1 MVQNPSQSVKVQ
13 HSNQTWC
20 LAFSLL
26 EMAVEDENGTII
38 GRPLLAAIS
47 DLYSSVMVGYS
58 LGFGAPNPLI
68 AVAALQ
74 HSILRNHYPLEAGL
88 LGDGAVYEVP
98 EMLVVDVSTLW
109 SATNLAPLRHAFN
122 KLGINLV
129 RQTSLSTDVHINRF
143 AEDFSSR
150 VESPPRRGT
159 GHSEQV
165 EGHSCL
171 TLAQL
176 DYLLEQYIVDEY
188 NQSRHPHARTQ
199 TRLERWQS
207 GLTSSPQVLSEL

>member
-26 EMAVEDENGTII
+26 DMAVEDENGTII

-47 DLYSSVMVGYS
+47 DLYSSVIIGYY

-74 HSILRNHYPLEAGL
+74 HSILRKHYPLEAGL
-88 LGDGAVYEVP
+88 LGDEAVYEVP
-98 EMLVVDVSTLW
+98 EMSVVDASTLW
-109 SATNLAPLRHAFN
+109 TANNLAPLRHAFN

-129 RQTSLSTDVHINRF
+129 RQTTLSADVNIRRF
-143 AEDFSSR
+143 VEDFSSR
-150 VESPPRRGT
+150 VESPPHRHT

-165 EGHSCL
+165 EGYSRL
-171 TLAQL
+171 TFAQL
-176 DYLLEQYIVDEY
+176 DCLLEQYIVDEY
-188 NQSRHPHARTQ
+188 NQSLHPHARTQ